1 MRLEVQI
8 LGDESAP
15 RLVVTPAPADTAAEL
30 LAGAIA
36 EADAEHGRAR
46 RLGRHGPPAGPAAR
60 VPRHVARLRLTWV
73 DERCVPFHD
82 ERSNRGTVYRQEVL
96 DPDVG

>member
-1 MRLEVQI
+1 MP
-8 LGDESAP
+8 GGSA
-15 RLVVTPAPADTAAEL
+15 VTVLP
-30 LAGAIA
+30 
-36 EADAEHGRAR
+36 RAR
-46 RLGRHGPPAGPAAR
+46 QLVSHDTW
-60 VPRHVARLRLTWV
+60 ARLRLTWV